1 MYVKINSIPEWSEYL
16 IWKKKNKKQKETCTA
31 TALVKFVSNSW
42 LETVVLI

>member
-16 IWKKKNKKQKETCTA
+16 IWKKKQKETCTA